1 MGKGIPGKANLDHG
15 KVLSVYKGALKNK
28 LGVDHRGVNSM
39 LKKMTRL
46 RRAAKQ

>member
-1 MGKGIPGKANLDHG
+1 MGKGIPGKANLDHSKILNIYSNALTNKIG
-15 KVLSVYKGALKNK
+15 K
-28 LGVDHRGVNSM
+28 DHRGANSM

>member
-15 KVLSVYKGALKNK
+15 KILSVYKNAVKNK
-28 LGVDHRGVNSM
+28 LGTDHRGVNSM